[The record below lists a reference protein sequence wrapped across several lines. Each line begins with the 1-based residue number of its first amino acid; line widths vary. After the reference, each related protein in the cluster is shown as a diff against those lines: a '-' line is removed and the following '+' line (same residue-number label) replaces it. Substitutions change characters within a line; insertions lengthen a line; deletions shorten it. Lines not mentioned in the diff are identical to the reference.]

1 MSASA
6 TPPATALRELPSQ
19 VVADAA
25 TVAARAS
32 AAAKVRMELASDVPQ
47 LEMAARLFADVW
59 LTPAGQPPLA
69 ADLLRAIVHAD
80 GAVHLACNGSGVV
93 GATAMIFCSPS
104 SRGVYSLIAA
114 ARSSDRGV
122 GFALKQAQ
130 RAWALERGATS
141 MTWTFDPLVSRNA
154 RFNLVKLGAVAVGYG
169 VDFFGPL
176 NDGIDGQSETDRL
189 SAVWSLASPRAV
201 AAANGNRADVADPD
215 LASAELDSRPAPDGG
230 PLSGRDQDGRW
241 CRVPKDIVAVR
252 RRDQALANDW
262 RYAVREILLA
272 AFREGLA
279 ATGFSRDGWYR
290 LSHQTVKEDL

>member
-1 MSASA
+1 M
-6 TPPATALRELPSQ
+6 E
-19 VVADAA
+19 VAGD
-25 TVAARAS
+25 VA
-32 AAAKVRMELASDVPQ
+32 Q
-47 LEMAARLFADVW
+47 LEMVARFFAQVW
-59 LTPAGQPPLA
+59 LTPVSQPPLP
-69 ADLLRAIVHAD
+69 ADVLRSMVHAD
-80 GAVHLACNGSGVV
+80 GAVHLARNGNDVV

-154 RFNLVKLGAVAVGYG
+154 RFNLAKLGAVAAGYA

-189 SAVWSLASPRAV
+189 FAVWSLASPRAV
-201 AAANGNRADVADPD
+201 AAANGHYADTAAPD
-215 LASAELDSRPAPDGG
+215 LAGAELDSQCAPDGG
-230 PLSGRDQDGRW
+230 PLSARDEGGRW
-241 CRVPKDIVAVR
+241 CRVPQDIVAVR
-252 RRDQALANDW
+252 RRDQSLADSW
-262 RYAVREILLA
+262 RYAVREALLP

-279 ATGFSRDGWYR
+279 ATGFSRDGWYH
-290 LSHQTVKEDL
+290 LTSQTAEDRS